1 MHAYFL
7 GAEKIQRSKSCPPR
21 LWGVVM
27 LLCAVGCAS
36 SAPPKAANS
45 APTYDADFATLYSDL
60 FRPELFGVAS
70 ANTMAQDGLLSER
83 IARAE
88 GVVPTRVV
96 TINREVR
103 AGRRSYSVVVEQIGP
118 ELVGRSLSQQLSLV
132 IPERS
137 PTFAW
142 LEGAGPN
149 WVGTRLLLMFR
160 VFHDGPHFFGT
171 HDTPEVR
178 GAIQDALQRQAAA
191 RKPPPT

>member
-1 MHAYFL
+1 
-7 GAEKIQRSKSCPPR
+7 
-21 LWGVVM
+21 M

-36 SAPPKAANS
+36 SAPPKPAHS

-70 ANTMAQDGLLSER
+70 ANTVAQDGLLRER

-142 LEGAGPN
+142 LEGAGPS

-178 GAIQDALQRQAAA
+178 GAIQDALQKQAAA